1 MSSVEKKLCGKHFLE
16 GEWRQETMG
25 DDLLLTTTG
34 TEIETETAD
43 IVIGIEIVIL
53 IKGEEIATET
63 GTGPE
68 GTETTIEIK
77 EVEVGVLKDIRKEI
91 DHQIEIPI
99 KEIGAK
105 KGLVLL
111 LIEETETE
119 THLWHR
125 LSMRKSLQL

>member
-1 MSSVEKKLCGKHFLE
+1 
-16 GEWRQETMG
+16 MG

-34 TEIETETAD
+34 TEIETETD

-68 GTETTIEIK
+68 EGTGTAIEIK

-91 DHQIEIPI
+91 DHQIENLI

>member
-1 MSSVEKKLCGKHFLE
+1 
-16 GEWRQETMG
+16 MG

-53 IKGEEIATET
+53 IKEEEIATET

-68 GTETTIEIK
+68 EGTGTAIEIK

-91 DHQIEIPI
+91 DHQIENLI

-119 THLWHR
+119 THLRHR
-125 LSMRKSLQL
+125 LSMRKSLQLSNHFHLKQ